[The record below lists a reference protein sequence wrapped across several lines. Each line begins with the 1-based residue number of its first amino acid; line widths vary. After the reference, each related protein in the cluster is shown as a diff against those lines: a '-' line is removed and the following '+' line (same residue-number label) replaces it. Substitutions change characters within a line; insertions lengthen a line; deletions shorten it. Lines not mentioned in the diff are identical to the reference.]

1 MSVRAGC
8 ARSAPPQ
15 QAHTEAGPSPQRAVK
30 TRGLNPYPDRGAQ
43 VQRGKHSGL
52 PNEHWSSDHIALMA
66 EFVYR
71 APAAAPA

>member
-1 MSVRAGC
+1 MRLQSLACIQVLALRWQG
-8 ARSAPPQ
+8 
-15 QAHTEAGPSPQRAVK
+15 V
-30 TRGLNPYPDRGAQ
+30 AQ

-71 APAAAPA
+71 VPPVPPPG